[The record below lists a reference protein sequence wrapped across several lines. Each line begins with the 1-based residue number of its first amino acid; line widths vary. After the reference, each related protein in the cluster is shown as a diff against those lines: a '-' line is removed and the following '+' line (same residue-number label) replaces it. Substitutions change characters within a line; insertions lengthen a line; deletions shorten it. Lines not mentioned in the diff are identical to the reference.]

1 MNTMPL
7 KQLTALAAR
16 VGAAIMLLAG
26 FAPGA
31 AAQSTAGA
39 PMKEARWIH
48 AATLLAN
55 GKVFVYGGFGTAGV
69 DSSEIYD
76 PATNT
81 WSSAASLPPAR
92 IVHTATLLPN
102 GRVLVLGG
110 SISGSI
116 TTGAAVYD
124 PASDTWSSA
133 ANMPSPRYLH
143 TATLLPDGQ
152 VLVLGGTHTD
162 PNDATAS
169 AELYNPSTNTWS
181 IAAAMTT
188 RRSRHTATLLP
199 NGKVL
204 VVAGDI
210 DGQVLGTSRDLRP
223 CDQHVERCRQ
233 SGYPAPAA
241 CGNVASER

>member
-1 MNTMPL
+1 MPL
-7 KQLTALAAR
+7 KQLTALAPR
-16 VGAAIMLLAG
+16 VGAAILLLAG
-26 FAPGA
+26 FAPGS
-31 AAQSTAGA
+31 AAQGTVWGADEGSALDSCRDAARRTAKFSSTGG
-39 PMKEARWIH
+39 
-48 AATLLAN
+48 LA
-55 GKVFVYGGFGTAGV
+55 TAGV
-69 DSSEIYD
+69 DSTEIYD

-92 IVHTATLLPN
+92 NVHTATLLPN

-124 PASDTWSSA
+124 PATDTWSSA
-133 ANMPSPRYLH
+133 ANMPAPRYLH
-143 TATLLPDGQ
+143 TATLLPDGK

-162 PNDATAS
+162 PDDATAS

-181 IAAAMTT
+181 SAAAMPT

-233 SGYPAPAA
+233 SGDPAPAA
-241 CGNVASER
+241 RGDVASER